1 MKGIV
6 LAGGLGSRL
15 SPITKIISKQ
25 MLLIY
30 DKPLIFYP
38 ISTLM
43 LAGIRDIQIIC
54 TSRDLLNFKTLLG
67 DGSQLGVNFFYSIQ
81 DVAAGLPDGII
92 KSEDFIK
99 NDRFALILGD
109 NFFFGAGLGT
119 NLRNLDLSSG
129 AHILTFQVSEPSKFG
144 IIEIDSSGLITNMVE
159 KPKTPRSNLAITGL
173 YFFESDAIEKSKS
186 LKVSG
191 RNELEIVDLLKIYWN
206 EGRLRRTDMPRG
218 TIWLDTGS
226 FDAILEAS
234 HYVKIIQTRQNLM
247 IANLEEIAWRN
258 GWLTDSQLRN
268 FAINAK
274 DSQIKEYLLNILM
287 NSV

>member
-6 LAGGLGSRL
+6 FAGGIGSRL

-67 DGSQLGVNFFYSIQ
+67 DGKQLGVNFFYSIQ

-109 NFFFGAGLGT
+109 NFFFGTGLGT
-119 NLRNLDLSSG
+119 NLRNLDLNTG

-144 IIEIDSSGLITNMVE
+144 IIDTDSSGFI
-159 KPKTPRSNLAITGL
+159 
-173 YFFESDAIEKSKS
+173 
-186 LKVSG
+186 
-191 RNELEIVDLLKIYWN
+191 
-206 EGRLRRTDMPRG
+206 
-218 TIWLDTGS
+218 
-226 FDAILEAS
+226 
-234 HYVKIIQTRQNLM
+234 
-247 IANLEEIAWRN
+247 
-258 GWLTDSQLRN
+258 
-268 FAINAK
+268 
-274 DSQIKEYLLNILM
+274 LNI
-287 NSV
+287 

>member
-1 MKGIV
+1 
-6 LAGGLGSRL
+6 
-15 SPITKIISKQ
+15 
-25 MLLIY
+25 
-30 DKPLIFYP
+30 
-38 ISTLM
+38 M

-268 FAINAK
+268 FAISAK

>member
-6 LAGGLGSRL
+6 LAGGIGSRL

-67 DGSQLGVNFFYSIQ
+67 DGKQLGVNFFYSIQ

-92 KSEDFIK
+92 KSEEFIN

-119 NLRNLDLSSG
+119 NLRNLDLNTG

-144 IIEIDSSGLITNMVE
+144 IIDTDSSGLIINMEE
-159 KPKTPRSNLAITGL
+159 KPKISQSNLAITGL
-173 YFFESDAIEKSKS
+173 YFFASDAIEKSKS
-186 LKVSG
+186 LKVSH

-206 EGRLRRTDMPRG
+206 EGQLKRTHMPRG

-258 GWLTDSQLRN
+258 GWLTDNQLRN
-268 FAINAK
+268 IATNAK
-274 DSQIKEYLLNILM
+274 DSQIREYLLNILK
-287 NSV
+287 NSD